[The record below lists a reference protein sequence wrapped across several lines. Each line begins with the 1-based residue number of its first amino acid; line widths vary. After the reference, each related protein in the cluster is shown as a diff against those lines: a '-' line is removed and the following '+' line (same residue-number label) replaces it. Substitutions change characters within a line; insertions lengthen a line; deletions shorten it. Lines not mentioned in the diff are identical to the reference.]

1 MRRWM
6 QGWNDEIFERP
17 YIPVGQQTAG
27 RIIEMLRNAASS
39 SKDPQAAGGVT
50 PDYVMKFYFIYV
62 NERGPFTSST
72 RCFISNVLIKT
83 ANKSQLQILLT
94 YSMNVSRLYIIVI

>member
-6 QGWNDEIFERP
+6 QGWNDEILERP

-62 NERGPFTSST
+62 NERGPFT
-72 RCFISNVLIKT
+72 RILRRNISKLK
-83 ANKSQLQILLT
+83 LT
-94 YSMNVSRLYIIVI
+94 Y